1 MIGTI
6 VAKKNLMRSFQ
17 AMNNHDIDEFMS
29 GWRDDGVFI
38 YPGELSVSGTFEG
51 RDAVEKWFRNFFDHY
66 PKIKFDVQDICLKN
80 IFDLTGNNVAA
91 VHWNIELTN
100 RDGREGQNSGVTV
113 ITIEGGK
120 AVRAKDFF
128 FDQGQNFKLNWG
140 AA

>member
-6 VAKKNLMRSFQ
+6 VAKKNLVRSFQ

-38 YPGELSVSGTFEG
+38 YPGEIPVSGTFEG
-51 RDAVEKWFRNFFDHY
+51 RDAVEKWFQNFFDHY
-66 PKIKFDVQDICLKN
+66 TKIKFDVQDICLKN

-120 AVRAKDFF
+120 VVRVKDFM
-128 FDQGQNFKLNWG
+128 FDLGQNFKLNWG
-140 AA
+140 AS

>member
-6 VAKKNLMRSFQ
+6 IAKNNLIRSFQ
-17 AMNNHDIDEFMS
+17 ALNNHDLDGFMS
-29 GWRDDGVFI
+29 AWRDDGVFI

-66 PKIKFDVQDICLKN
+66 PKLYFDVHDICFKN
-80 IFDLTGNNVAA
+80 IFDFTGNNVAA
-91 VHWNIELTN
+91 IHWNLEVTN

-120 AVRAKDFF
+120 AVRVKDYI